1 MSFEEELSQELKK
14 PILFKKNDIK
24 KPELPKGEIY
34 TKIVDFTN
42 NIRRSY
48 GDLIKSVLIFGSAA
62 TGQMKK
68 TSDADIWVILDDTAT
83 KSSEDLEKVQ
93 LQVQL
98 LAGQMKDIH
107 VQTTGLT
114 EFWGWMKKGSPELF
128 NYLRVGLV
136 VHDTGFVKPVQ
147 RMLKAGLLPPSDETV
162 SIKIRS
168 ADAHLKKVSL
178 TIKSMIFD
186 LRYAAT
192 DACQSVV
199 MYYCKTTPDQKHMA
213 EELNKLVKEK
223 KLEPEYIN
231 KFLELDALWKDIEH
245 EKIKDVNA
253 EHLNKAI
260 GLATSIIEKMKKLL
274 PKDLTE
280 SDLTL

>member
-14 PILFKKNDIK
+14 PILFKKNDTK

-260 GLATSIIEKMKKLL
+260 GLAASIIEKMKKLL